1 MGLSNSYF
9 RFKQFIV
16 NQGECAMKVT
26 TDACI
31 QGAWTPALDGT
42 ERILD
47 VGTGTGLLALML
59 AQKAT
64 DALID
69 AAELDN
75 KAAAQAMQNFSDSP
89 WNEQL
94 TVISC
99 DIKEYHAPY
108 KYDLVISNPPFF
120 SNSLQGPAANRNM
133 ARHTDTLSYNDLLDA
148 IDRNLAPNGLASILL
163 PRPESLLFENLI
175 EEKGWH
181 IHNCLQIKDND
192 NAAIKRVVLLTGRIA
207 PDVRAAE
214 TLVIKQHDGSYTDKF
229 KQLLSPYYLQL

>member
-9 RFKQFIV
+9 RFKQFTV

-31 QGAWTPALDGT
+31 QGAWTTVATDT
-42 ERILD
+42 KRILD
-47 VGTGTGLLALML
+47 IGTGTGLLALML

-64 DALID
+64 NVLID

-75 KAAAQAMQNFSDSP
+75 EAAAQARQNFSDSP
-89 WNEQL
+89 WNERL
-94 TVISC
+94 NVISC

-108 KYDLVISNPPFF
+108 KYELIISNPPFF
-120 SNSLQGPAANRNM
+120 NNSLQGPAANRNM

-148 IDRNLAPNGLASILL
+148 IDRNLAPKGLTSILL
-163 PRPESLLFENLI
+163 PRPESLLFGKLI

-181 IHNCLQIKDND
+181 IHNCLQIKDNN
-192 NAAIKRVVLLTGRIA
+192 NAAIKRVVLLTGRVT
-207 PDVRAAE
+207 PNVRATE
-214 TLVIKQHDGSYTDKF
+214 TLVIKQHDGSYTDRF